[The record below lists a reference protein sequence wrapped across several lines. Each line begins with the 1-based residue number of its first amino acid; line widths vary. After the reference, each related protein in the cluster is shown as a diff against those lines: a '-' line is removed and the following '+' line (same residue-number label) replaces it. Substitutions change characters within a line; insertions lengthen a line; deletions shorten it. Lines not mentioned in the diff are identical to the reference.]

1 MSRKSASQFQWIAVL
16 ACLPAVATAAEDAPL
31 PIDELEVAE
40 ITGTRIAR
48 APTDLA
54 NPIMSFDAQNIGL
67 SGRTNLTDLLTQSP
81 ALVGSVTNYD
91 TAGSQSNS
99 LGEAGINL
107 LDLRNLG
114 TQRTLVLV
122 NGRRHVAG
130 MPGEAS
136 VDINSIPLELVDRI
150 DVLTG
155 GVSAIYGAD
164 GVSGVVNFV
173 TKRNF
178 EGLAIRGQAGVSGAG
193 DGDNR
198 FFSATGGRNLFDG
211 RGHMALSY
219 EYNTDKRVSTFDRA
233 RTGDPLRTYGLVGNP
248 DDELDDPDVFD
259 RVFLNDLR
267 YLDSSRD
274 GAIDTD
280 WDFVPNFTGS
290 GSVYDRGTELP
301 ATGLTQGGSSTPLAG
316 YQGDLQPEIKRH
328 SLNLFTHFD
337 VSDRLRL
344 FAEAKYIRTKNFT
357 QSQPTFDFFSY
368 IRASNP
374 FMPDV
379 IRDAILEGAAAD
391 VLGEFD
397 DEPAEDG
404 ILLTRDHFDIGTR
417 GEYVTRETL
426 RSVLGVDGELGSN
439 SRFEFSYTY
448 GETAARSLELN
459 YRLYDRYYAA
469 LDAVDEGEFSGGPA
483 NGILRCRVDLEPSGT
498 LINPFNTNGGVEPQ
512 TFTPGANSGCAP
524 LNLFGENV
532 ASDAALQFINA
543 DLRSRSKISHHVVSG
558 SITGNLD
565 RLSFQGGPFGYAF
578 GAEYRKEK
586 SSNVPDELIQ
596 QGLLA
601 DLATIPAEHGSF
613 DVKEAFA
620 EINVPVLKETR
631 YAHSLAFGA
640 ALRLSDYSTAGNTT
654 TWKIDARYAPV
665 RDIMFRS
672 TYSEAVRAPNITEL
686 FAPTGSG
693 FFFVDDPCDVTL
705 QGDGSQYRA
714 ANCEQLLTEMGI
726 DPDDFHPEDDPEASA
741 GIEGVSTGNPLLDE
755 EKARTWTVGFLLR
768 PSAVP
773 GLSISL
779 DWYNIRL
786 KNAINTATAQEF
798 AELCV
803 DQPTLD
809 NIYCDAISRDPDT
822 GFVNGWTVRP
832 ENVANFATAG
842 ADFTVDYRFA
852 PSERGDFHLSL
863 SGGYLDKLE
872 FIATPGADV
881 DSDRGEEYAPKWLA
895 TADLSWQQG
904 RWDANYGINYFSKT
918 RRFTREQL
926 VANPDL
932 TDPRYFFYK
941 AKFEHDVQVGFTPQ
955 DAKLRVYA
963 GANNLF
969 DQKPAIGARNYPVSF
984 MGRFVYAGA
993 RLQLY

>member
-1 MSRKSASQFQWIAVL
+1 MWSSREMLKKSSSQHQWLAVL
-16 ACLPAVATAAEDAPL
+16 ACLPAAASAAEDTPI

-40 ITGTRIAR
+40 ITGTRIPR
-48 APTDLA
+48 APIDLA
-54 NPIMSFDAQNIGL
+54 NPIMSFDAENIGF
-67 SGRTNLTDLLTQSP
+67 SGRTNLTDLLMQAP
-81 ALVGSVTNYD
+81 ALVSSTTNYD

-99 LGEAGINL
+99 LGETGINL

-136 VDINSIPLELVDRI
+136 VDINSIPLELVDRV

-178 EGLAIRGQAGVSGAG
+178 EGLAMRGQAGVSDAG
-193 DGDNR
+193 DGENR
-198 FFSATGGRNLFDG
+198 FFSATGGRKLFDG
-211 RGHMALSY
+211 RGHVALSY

-280 WDFVPNFTGS
+280 WDFLPDFTGS
-290 GSVYDRGTELP
+290 GSVYDRGTVLP
-301 ATGLTQGGSSTPLAG
+301 ATGFVQGGSSTPLAG

-328 SLNLFTHFD
+328 SLNLFSHFD
-337 VSDRLRL
+337 VNDRLRL
-344 FAEAKYIRTKNFT
+344 FAEAKYFRSKNYSL
-357 QSQPTFDFFSY
+357 SQPTFDYFSY
-368 IRASNP
+368 ISAENP
-374 FMPDV
+374 FIPDV
-379 IRDAILEGAAAD
+379 IRDAIVPGAANDAFG
-391 VLGEFD
+391 L
-397 DEPAEDG
+397 PDG
-404 ILLTRDHFDIGTR
+404 VLLTRDHFDIGTR

-426 RSVLGVDGELGSN
+426 RSVLGLDGKLGSN

-448 GETAARSLELN
+448 GETAAHFLELD
-459 YRLYDRYYAA
+459 YRVADRYYAA
-469 LDAVDEGEFSGGPA
+469 LDAVDEGLYLGGPA
-483 NGILRCRVDLEPSGT
+483 NGNLRCRIDLEPSGT
-498 LINPFNTNGGVEPQ
+498 VVDPVNYGGEAM
-512 TFTPGANSGCAP
+512 TFTPGSNSGCAP
-524 LNLFGENV
+524 LNLFGEYV
-532 ASDAALQFINA
+532 ASDAAREFINA
-543 DLRSRSKISHHVVSG
+543 DVRNRSKISHHVVSG
-558 SITGNLD
+558 SISGNLGS
-565 RLSFQGGPFGYAF
+565 LALQGGPSGYAV

-586 SSNVPDELIQ
+586 SSSVPDELIQ

-601 DLATIPAEHGSF
+601 DLATIPAERGSF
-613 DVKEAFA
+613 DVKELFA
-620 EINVPVLKETR
+620 EINVPVLKEAP

-640 ALRLSDYSTAGNTT
+640 ALRWSDYSTAGNTT

-693 FFFVDDPCDVTL
+693 FFFVDDPCDPTL

-714 ANCEQLLTEMGI
+714 ANCEQLLTDMGI
-726 DPDDFHPEDDPEASA
+726 DPDDFHPEDDPETSA
-741 GIEGVSTGNPLLDE
+741 GIEGITTGNQLLDE

-768 PSAVP
+768 PEAVP
-773 GLSISL
+773 GLAISL

-786 KNAINTATAQEF
+786 KNAINTATAQQF

-809 NIYCDAISRDPDT
+809 NTYCDAIERSPLT
-822 GFVNGWTVRP
+822 GFINGWSVRP
-832 ENVANFATAG
+832 ENVAHFASAG

-852 PSERGDFHLSL
+852 PSELGVFHLKV

-881 DSDRGEEYAPKWLA
+881 DSNRGEEDAPKWLA
-895 TADLSWQQG
+895 TTDLSWQRD

-918 RRFTREQL
+918 RRFTQEQL
-926 VANPDL
+926 QANPDL
-932 TDPRYFFYK
+932 ADPRYFFYK
-941 AKFEHDVQVGFTPQ
+941 AKLEHEVQVGFTPQ
-955 DAKLRVYA
+955 GSSFRIYA

-969 DQKPAIGARNYPVSF
+969 DQKPALGARDYPVSF

-993 RLQLY
+993 RMQLF